1 MLNFLRNDSS
11 SVGTLRRGAGVAF
24 VAQVAALGLGYFGH
38 VLLARWMGV
47 AEYGT
52 YVYTLGWAVPL
63 SAIGGLGVHM
73 IALRFVPE
81 YHTSGETGLLRGAFR
96 IGSSVAFFV
105 GAAVSL
111 LSVGVALTIRSEIPD
126 TIMPA
131 LLVALCV
138 VPLLSLTYFNANYLK
153 ALKRVGLASLSD
165 IMRPPLLVIGAAI
178 WLTAKGGVSSK
189 DVLSVLGGTLA
200 VVAVV
205 QHLLIRRSVP
215 AGTWTTPSRTDIP
228 AWKAAIGA
236 MLLIEIFQAIM
247 IKADVLLI
255 GAMMDVE
262 AVAVF
267 GVAARVSGLVGFVV
281 AAVGTIAG
289 PMFTE
294 LHSQDE
300 RVKLESLV
308 RTAGHW
314 MLWPAILF
322 AIGLAVFAP
331 YVLGLF
337 GPDFA
342 RGSSVLWILL
352 AAQVAHAAAG
362 PVFVLITF
370 TGFHEHSAR
379 IYGYMLAL
387 NIVLNVIGINWLGL
401 HGAALAAFL
410 TAACWGVLLHRA
422 VSSNLGLAAS
432 PLLHFGRATT
442 ESDNQ

>member
-1 MLNFLRNDSS
+1 MLNIFLNDSS
-11 SVGTLRRGAGVAF
+11 SIGTLRRGAGVAF
-24 VAQVAALGLGYFGH
+24 LAQVAAVGLGYFGH

-81 YHTSGETGLLRGAFR
+81 YHASGKTGLLRGAFQ
-96 IGSSVAFFV
+96 IGSTVALFV

-111 LSVGVALTIRSEIPD
+111 LSLGFVLAIQSKIPESIR
-126 TIMPA
+126 PA
-131 LLVALCV
+131 LVVGLCT

-165 IMRPPLLVIGAAI
+165 VLRPPLLVAGAGI
-178 WLTAKGGVSSK
+178 WLMTEGGVSSK
-189 DVLSVLGGTLA
+189 DVLTVLGGAL
-200 VVAVV
+200 VLVAIV
-205 QHLLIRRSVP
+205 QHLLIRKSVP
-215 AGTWTTPSRTDIP
+215 QGTWTTPSETDIP

-294 LHSQDE
+294 LRSQGE
-300 RVKLESLV
+300 TAKLRTLV
-308 RTAGHW
+308 RSAGQW
-314 MLWPAILF
+314 MIWPAIAF

-337 GPDFA
+337 GPEFA

-352 AAQVAHAAAG
+352 AAQIAHAAAG

-387 NIVLNVIGINWLGL
+387 NIVLNIVGIDWLGL

-410 TAACWGVLLHRA
+410 TAACWGVLLHRS
-422 VSSNLGLAAS
+422 VSSNLGLVAS
-432 PLLHFGRATT
+432 PLLLMRRGPADV
-442 ESDNQ
+442 EDQ